1 MNVALCTDEK
11 YSQYSLV
18 TIVSLFE
25 NNRDHE
31 IVVTIITDGLSKKS
45 RSKFF
50 KLAAYYSQTINVV
63 EIDVDIIRNL
73 KTIEG
78 YFPISMYYRYF
89 LPQILS
95 EQNRVLYLDCDIMV
109 RADLSEFYDSDLEN
123 VAGMVIVD
131 QNCDSVAINNRLGL
145 NGDYFNSGVI
155 LMNLNYWRKN
165 DIFNKLVNF
174 AANNSSIL
182 VYPDQDALN
191 VVLDGKVKYADY
203 RYNMQELWLD
213 ESMKNEIHLY
223 KWKFPELEESKKNPA
238 IVHFC
243 TIRKPWF
250 KECINPFLEEY
261 LSYARLLPFV
271 NFKPK
276 YRAPFIYRLYYSIRR
291 RF

>member
-1 MNVALCTDEK
+1 M
-11 YSQYSLV
+11 
-18 TIVSLFE
+18 
-25 NNRDHE
+25 
-31 IVVTIITDGLSKKS
+31 
-45 RSKFF
+45 
-50 KLAAYYSQTINVV
+50 AAYYSQTINVV

-191 VVLDGKVKYADY
+191 VVLDGKVKYANY

-213 ESMKNEIHLY
+213 ESMKMRFI
-223 KWKFPELEESKKNPA
+223 
-238 IVHFC
+238 
-243 TIRKPWF
+243 
-250 KECINPFLEEY
+250 CING
-261 LSYARLLPFV
+261 
-271 NFKPK
+271 NFRNWKSQ
-276 YRAPFIYRLYYSIRR
+276 RRIRQ
-291 RF
+291 